1 MDKSHSPT
9 SGRKLIKSNNITM
22 KRVRKGKNCF
32 FSMEIKPKGMSVGN
46 FVDNV
51 KRTVGSVKSALKA
64 RPKRKK

>member
-1 MDKSHSPT
+1 
-9 SGRKLIKSNNITM
+9 M
-22 KRVRKGKNCF
+22 KRRAKGTKKGGF

-51 KRTVGSVKSALKA
+51 KRTVGSVKSALKS